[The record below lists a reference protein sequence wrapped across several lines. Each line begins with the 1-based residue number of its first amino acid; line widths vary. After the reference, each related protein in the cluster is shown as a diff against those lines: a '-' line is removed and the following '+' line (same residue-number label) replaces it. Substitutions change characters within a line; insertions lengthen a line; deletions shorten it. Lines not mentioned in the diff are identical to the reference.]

1 MADNKNYTLKDWLD
15 EPCQECQQWKKSWFL
30 NGNIPKGD
38 EWSAHKKDGCFYS
51 DIEVDSRSRGGNII
65 QRFEDGSRSS
75 IYLLGCTK
83 LDFVIC
89 FMELSDGELEVDTVF
104 TEYPIKYSKNEK
116 GWYTDDYHEKLLDKN
131 GKKIED
137 LIDFDHGSDDDLF
150 RVPYTDLDINAL
162 ANGEI
167 VLTKEAEEKWKKIL
181 SGEIPATQPTE
192 TQMSVI
198 QPTETQA
205 TETQT
210 ADTQIAATQTAE
222 SQTAATQMTSTQ
234 TKPQAGTLMD
244 YFVMIKE
251 NGYTLDIP
259 LYADAEGLY
268 IKGDALESLKGMNE
282 TKCYLQT
289 ASGLVKDISQI
300 KPSPETQLAGS
311 QQGHLLKA
319 GSCSIVSI
327 RKKGEDENG
336 NFDADTDILDE
347 LLQD

>member
-38 EWSAHKKDGCFYS
+38 EWSTHKKDGGFYS

-65 QRFEDGSRSS
+65 QTFKDGSSCR

-89 FMELSDGELEVDTVF
+89 FMELSDGELDVDTVF
-104 TEYPIKYSKNEK
+104 TEYLIKYSKNEK

-181 SGEIPATQPTE
+181 SGEIPATQTTE

-198 QPTETQA
+198 QTTATQP

-210 ADTQIAATQTAE
+210 ADTQIADTQTAE
-222 SQTAATQMTSTQ
+222 SQAAATQMTATQ
-234 TKPQAGTLMD
+234 TKPQAGTLTD

-268 IKGDALESLKGMNE
+268 IKGGALESLKGMNE

-289 ASGLVKDISQI
+289 ASGFVKDISQI

-311 QQGHLLKA
+311 QQGHLLTS

>member
-38 EWSAHKKDGCFYS
+38 EWSTHKKDGGFYS

-65 QRFEDGSRSS
+65 QTFKDGSSCR

-104 TEYPIKYSKNEK
+104 TEYLVKYSKNEK

-150 RVPYTDLDINAL
+150 RVPYTALDINAL

-181 SGEIPATQPTE
+181 SGEIPATQTTE
-192 TQMSVI
+192 TQMS
-198 QPTETQA
+198 ETQA

-210 ADTQIAATQTAE
+210 ADTQIAVTKTAE

-234 TKPQAGTLMD
+234 TKPQAGTLTD

-289 ASGLVKDISQI
+289 ASGFVKDISQI
-300 KPSPETQLAGS
+300 TPSPETQLAGS
-311 QQGHLLKA
+311 QQGHLLTS

-327 RKKGEDENG
+327 RKKGEDESG

>member
-38 EWSAHKKDGCFYS
+38 EWSTHKKDGGFYS

-65 QRFEDGSRSS
+65 QTFKDGSSCR

-89 FMELSDGELEVDTVF
+89 FMELSDGELDVDTVF
-104 TEYPIKYSKNEK
+104 TEYLIKYSKNEK

-181 SGEIPATQPTE
+181 SGEIPATQTTE

-198 QPTETQA
+198 QTTATQP

-222 SQTAATQMTSTQ
+222 SQAAATQMTATQ
-234 TKPQAGTLMD
+234 TKPQAGTLTD

-289 ASGLVKDISQI
+289 ASGFVKDISQI

-311 QQGHLLKA
+311 QQGHLLTS

-327 RKKGEDENG
+327 RKKGEDESG

>member
-65 QRFEDGSRSS
+65 QTFKDGSSCR

-104 TEYPIKYSKNEK
+104 TEYLIKYSKNEK

-162 ANGEI
+162 TNGEI

-192 TQMSVI
+192 TQMS
-198 QPTETQA
+198 ETQA

-210 ADTQIAATQTAE
+210 AK

-234 TKPQAGTLMD
+234 TKPQAGTLTD

-289 ASGLVKDISQI
+289 ASGFVKDISQI

-311 QQGHLLKA
+311 QQGHLLTS

-327 RKKGEDENG
+327 RKKGEDEHG

>member
-38 EWSAHKKDGCFYS
+38 EWSAYKKNGCLYS

-65 QRFEDGSRSS
+65 QTFKDGSSCR

-104 TEYPIKYSKNEK
+104 TEYLIKYSKNEK

-198 QPTETQA
+198 QPTETQVI
-205 TETQT
+205 ETQT

-289 ASGLVKDISQI
+289 ASGFVKDISQI

-311 QQGHLLKA
+311 QQGHLLTS
-319 GSCSIVSI
+319 GSCFIVSI
-327 RKKGEDENG
+327 RKKGEDESG